1 MRRRNKIRNMGI
13 PVYYLLSKKDYK
25 RQRETTTV
33 SYIIRT
39 VLVGDMY
46 QLAFAISICQDRFLK
61 AGCDK

>member
-1 MRRRNKIRNMGI
+1 MRRRKKIRNMGI

-39 VLVGDMY
+39 VLVGLLVRHGLPR
-46 QLAFAISICQDRFLK
+46 QQIKELL
-61 AGCDK
+61 